1 MTPSYSAYEAA
12 RILDLP
18 YHKLLALVR
27 QEGYGRYIPGV
38 GWRISARMIA
48 KIKGEPYECE

>member
-1 MTPSYSAYEAA
+1 MTPSSSYSAYEAA
-12 RILDLP
+12 RLLDLP
-18 YHKLLALVR
+18 YHKLLALIR

-48 KIKGEPYECE
+48 KIKGEPR